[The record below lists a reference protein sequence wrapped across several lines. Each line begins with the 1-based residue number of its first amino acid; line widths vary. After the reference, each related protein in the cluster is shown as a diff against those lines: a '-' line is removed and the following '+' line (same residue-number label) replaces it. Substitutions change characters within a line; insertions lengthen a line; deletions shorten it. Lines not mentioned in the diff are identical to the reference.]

1 MLTKLSQQNNA
12 VKTMALTL
20 NDYNCPGTFLEFEG
34 SLGVRELSELPLPA
48 SLLAQE
54 DKIT

>member
-1 MLTKLSQQNNA
+1 
-12 VKTMALTL
+12 MALTL